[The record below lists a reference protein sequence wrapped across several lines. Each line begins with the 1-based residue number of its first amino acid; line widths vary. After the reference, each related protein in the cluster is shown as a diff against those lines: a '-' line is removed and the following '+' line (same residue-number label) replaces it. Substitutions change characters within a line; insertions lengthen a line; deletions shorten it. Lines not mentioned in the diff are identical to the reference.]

1 MAGGKLAKYQRVYK
15 AGSDYY
21 VEGVSERSRW
31 LRFVGRAK
39 IDGRE
44 YLVFRPVK
52 KAAKLRSKAQ

>member
-1 MAGGKLAKYQRVYK
+1 MGRMQRVYK
-15 AGSDYY
+15 RGADYY

-44 YLVFRPVK
+44 HLIFRPVK
-52 KAAKLRSKAQ
+52 KASKRRPKMN

>member
-1 MAGGKLAKYQRVYK
+1 MAKIQRVYK
-15 AGSDYY
+15 TGCDYY

-44 YLVFRPVK
+44 HLIFRPVK
-52 KAAKLRSKAQ
+52 KVAKLKPKSN